1 MAYRCRD
8 DGDCIVCSSCDL
20 LICTDDIFLALFGC
34 FCLWS
39 CFYKLLH
46 DLACLE
52 EFLDDSEEEQDM
64 FLRSSLFSR
73 FHLILL
79 DRVGEFDA

>member
-1 MAYRCRD
+1 MVY
-8 DGDCIVCSSCDL
+8 SLCDL

-52 EFLDDSEEEQDM
+52 EFLEDLEEDKTCFKVE
-64 FLRSSLFSR
+64 FVFTISR
-73 FHLILL
+73 YLL
-79 DRVGEFDA
+79 DGFGEFDA